1 MMNRSL
7 MQRQMFK
14 NGGEA
19 LKPIPAGNK
28 GLPKLPTEVRNRMG
42 YMEAGGAVPPAPM
55 GSMPPIPEAAIE
67 PPMMP
72 GEAMAATLPE
82 DPMRDTL
89 AAVQQNL
96 ATLDEADN
104 AEDMINAIRGNELPL
119 EARYAELAEFVGP
132 EDAKQTPESVLA
144 LVQPTILMSL
154 DQGIGALAQEEMD
167 VPVEGPM
174 AQGIMSTVAP
184 PADPGPPMPMPMG
197 APPVNFNQGGLV
209 RRGDNQPVQYFQDAN
224 PNRVAGLDMPS
235 VQDLFEQRKDFYRKE
250 LGSGIDLEEQ
260 KRLARAQML
269 FDIAQTGLAF
279 AAPMEGEPIGLSPAQ
294 RLALAARSTQLP
306 QTIGARAAE
315 LQKVKDTALQQERAV
330 DLAALQAAEAEYTAG
345 QKMLSDLAQIEAG
358 KDAAKPIIYFDGK
371 QYVTAFEGS
380 KEEKTLVANGFIPV
394 KPTTADKLMQTEGY
408 TVLKPTKIGDKTYN
422 KGDKINLTALEVSN
436 LPPDAVSKSEGV
448 QIVTQDDGSSFA
460 IDLVTLQNTPV
471 LGPSQYKLQVV
482 DGVLVAVKPS
492 KEEGGLPT
500 VVDLTKK
507 NLEPE
512 YRTVIDTR
520 NGQETVIDINNAND
534 AKYVDAANAMN
545 ANAGRTVIQIRKMAT
560 ATQPTPKNFK
570 VGNDLVLS
578 YDGRTYIDKDGVVQ
592 TLPSDA
598 VKLSDTIAAALQK
611 NLQLQKQAGIKLDEL
626 DKDLGTYL
634 KGGTSANPTAV
645 SAADQ
650 GIVID
655 AMRAAREGT
664 GPYAAFST
672 FMSSTLGGLLPFTRD
687 LFKDTQE
694 NRQYLRG
701 IKVLGRSALV
711 VNPRF
716 PVAEMATVGELFPD
730 PDKIFANPEAE
741 ASKFQSLK
749 QMAINQKRRNLQ
761 VLSGGNLTDQTT
773 ISQIL
778 ANNFEIDR
786 LLDLLVSVPMPGQQP
801 VDPAVSG
808 ALQTIIQKSKPVKP

>member
-1 MMNRSL
+1 
-7 MQRQMFK
+7 MQRQMFRK
-14 NGGEA
+14 GGEA

-28 GLPKLPTEVRNRMG
+28 GLPNLPKEVRNRMG

-55 GSMPPIPEAAIE
+55 VEMPPIPEAAIQ

-119 EARYAELAEFVGP
+119 EARYAELAELVGP

-154 DQGIGALAQEEMD
+154 DEGIGALAQEEMD

-197 APPVNFNQGGLV
+197 APPANFNQGGLV

-224 PNRVAGLDMPS
+224 TNRVAGLDTAS
-235 VQDLFEQRKDFYRKE
+235 LEDLFKQRQDLYQNV
-250 LGSGIDLEEQ
+250 LGGTAVDLEEQ

-279 AAPMEGEPIGLSPAQ
+279 AAPMPGEKMGMSPAQ
-294 RLALAARSTQLP
+294 RLALAATTTQLP
-306 QTIGARAAE
+306 QTIGARAAA
-315 LQKVKDTALQQERAV
+315 LQEVKNTALQQERAV

-345 QKMLSDLAQIEAG
+345 QKTLSDLAQIQAG
-358 KDAAKPIIYFDGK
+358 KDAAKPMLYFDGTN
-371 QYVTAFEGS
+371 YVSAFEGS
-380 KEEKTLVANGFIPV
+380 ALEQELVGRGFIPV
-394 KPTTADKLMQTEGY
+394 DKPDADALMKTEGY
-408 TVLKPTKIGDKTYN
+408 TVRNKFTFGGQIFEPGDKVQ
-422 KGDKINLTALEVSN
+422 LSALQVSS

-460 IDLVTLQNTPV
+460 IDLVTLENTPV

-482 DGVLVAVKPS
+482 DNVLVAVQPS

-500 VVDLTKK
+500 VVELTKK

-520 NGQETVIDINNAND
+520 TGQETVIDINNATD
-534 AKYVDAANAMN
+534 VKYIDMANAMN
-545 ANAGRTVIQIRKMAT
+545 AEAGTTIFKIRKMAT
-560 ATQPTPKNFK
+560 ATQPQPKSYK

-578 YDGRTYIDKDGVVQ
+578 YDGRTYVDKNGVLND
-592 TLPSDA
+592 LPVDS
-598 VKLSDTIAAALQK
+598 VPLSDTIAFEVAK
-611 NLQLQKQAGIKLDEL
+611 NQQLIKQAGAKLDQL
-626 DKDLGTYL
+626 DEDVGLIL
-634 KGGTSANPTAV
+634 KGGTRADPTAV

-650 GIVID
+650 GVVID

-672 FMSSTLGGLLPFTRD
+672 FMSNTLGGLVPITRD
-687 LFKDTQE
+687 FFKDTQE
-694 NRQYLRG
+694 NRQYLRA
-701 IKVLGRSALV
+701 IRVLGRSALV

-730 PDKIFANPEAE
+730 PDRIFANPEAE

-749 QMAINQKRRNLQ
+749 QMARAQLRRNLEVIEAGQ
-761 VLSGGNLTDQTT
+761 LTDQK
-773 ISQIL
+773 IKSQIL
-778 ANNFEIDR
+778 ANNFEIER
-786 LLDLLVSVPMPGQQP
+786 LLNLLGSVPMPGQAE

-808 ALQTIIQKSKPVKP
+808 AIQNIIQQSKPAGP

>member
-1 MMNRSL
+1 
-7 MQRQMFK
+7 
-14 NGGEA
+14 
-19 LKPIPAGNK
+19 
-28 GLPKLPTEVRNRMG
+28 
-42 YMEAGGAVPPAPM
+42 
-55 GSMPPIPEAAIE
+55 
-67 PPMMP
+67 
-72 GEAMAATLPE
+72 
-82 DPMRDTL
+82 
-89 AAVQQNL
+89 
-96 ATLDEADN
+96 
-104 AEDMINAIRGNELPL
+104 MINAIRGNELPL
-119 EARYAELAEFVGP
+119 EARYDELAELVGP

-144 LVQPTILMSL
+144 LVQPTIMMSL

-174 AQGIMSTVAP
+174 AEGIMSTVAP

-209 RRGDNQPVQYFQDAN
+209 RRGDNQPVQYFQDDN
-224 PNRVAGLDMPS
+224 PNRVAGLEPASLEDLFKQR
-235 VQDLFEQRKDFYRKE
+235 QDLYQNV
-250 LGSGIDLEEQ
+250 LGGTAVDLEEQ

-294 RLALAARSTQLP
+294 RLAYAAKSTQLP
-306 QTIGARAAE
+306 QTIGARAAA
-315 LQKVKDTALQQERAV
+315 LQEVKNTALQQQRAI
-330 DLAALQAAEAEYTAG
+330 DLAALQAAEAERTAG
-345 QKMLSDLAQIEAG
+345 QKTLSDLALTKAG

-380 KEEKTLVANGFIPV
+380 AEEKTLVANGFIPV
-394 KPTTADKLMQTEGY
+394 KPTTADKLMETEGY

-482 DGVLVAVKPS
+482 DDVLVAVKPS

-500 VVDLTKK
+500 VVELTKK
-507 NLEPE
+507 NLKPE

-520 NGQETVIDINNAND
+520 TGMEFYIDINNAND
-534 AKYVDAANAMN
+534 AKYVEMANEIN
-545 ANAGRTVIQIRKMAT
+545 AQEKRTVIQIGKMAT

-578 YDGRTYIDKDGVVQ
+578 YDNRTYIDKNGVFQ

-611 NLQLQKQAGIKLDEL
+611 NLQLQKQAGEKLDEL
-626 DKDLGTYL
+626 DEDLGLYL

-650 GIVID
+650 GLVID

-672 FMSSTLGGLLPFTRD
+672 FMSSTLGGLLPFTRN

-761 VLSGGNLTDQTT
+761 VLSQGNLTDQTT

-801 VDPAVSG
+801 VDPAVSS
-808 ALQTIIQKSKPVKP
+808 AIQNVIQQSRPQKP

>member
-1 MMNRSL
+1 
-7 MQRQMFK
+7 MQRQMFR
-14 NGGEA
+14 NGGAA

-28 GLPKLPTEVRNRMG
+28 GLPKLPQQVRNRMG
-42 YMEAGGAVPPAPM
+42 YMESGGAVPPATM
-55 GSMPPIPEAAIE
+55 EQLPPVPQASAQ
-67 PPMMP
+67 PLMMP
-72 GEAMAATLPE
+72 GEAMAATMPE

-89 AAVQQNL
+89 AAIQQNL

-104 AEDMINAIRGNELPL
+104 AEDMINAIRGDAVPL
-119 EARYAELAEFVGP
+119 EARYDELAEIVGP

-144 LVQPTILMSL
+144 LVQPTIMMSL
-154 DQGIGALAQEEMD
+154 DAGIGALAQEEMD

-174 AQGIMSTVAP
+174 AEGIMSTVAP

-224 PNRVAGLDMPS
+224 TNRVAGLNPASLEDLFKQR
-235 VQDLFEQRKDFYRKE
+235 QDLYQNV
-250 LGSGIDLEEQ
+250 LGGTAVDLEEQ

-269 FDIAQTGLAF
+269 FDIAQTGLTF
-279 AAPMEGEPIGLSPAQ
+279 AAPMPGEKIGMSPAQ
-294 RLALAARSTQLP
+294 RLALAATTTQLP

-315 LQKVKDTALQQERAV
+315 LQKVKDTALQQQRAV
-330 DLAALQAAEAEYTAG
+330 DLAALQAAEAERTAG
-345 QKMLSDLAQIEAG
+345 QKTLSDLAQIEAG
-358 KDAAKPIIYFDGK
+358 KDDPDTIIYTDGAGG
-371 QYVTAFEGS
+371 YFPAFKGS
-380 KEEKTLVANGFIPV
+380 TQERQLVAAGYIPTK
-394 KPTTADKLMQTEGY
+394 KPDAATLMKTEGY
-408 TVLKPTKIGDKTYN
+408 TVRKQFTLGGQTFN
-422 KGDKINLTALEVSN
+422 KGDKVQLSALQASS

-448 QIVTQDDGSSFA
+448 QIITQDDGSSFA
-460 IDLVTLQNTPV
+460 IDLVTLESTPV

-482 DGVLVAVKPS
+482 DGVLVAIQPS
-492 KEEGGLPT
+492 QEEGGLPT

-512 YRTVIDTR
+512 YRTVIDSR
-520 NGQETVIDINNAND
+520 NGMEIVIDINNAND
-534 AKYVDAANAMN
+534 AKYVDMANEIN
-545 ANAGRTVIQIRKMAT
+545 AEEGRTVIQIRKMAT

-578 YDGRTYIDKDGVVQ
+578 YDGRTYIDKNGDVQ

-611 NLQLQKQAGIKLDEL
+611 NLQLQKQAGEKLDQL
-626 DKDLGTYL
+626 DEDLGTYL
-634 KGGTSANPTAV
+634 KGGTSADPTAL
-645 SAADQ
+645 SAEDQ
-650 GIVID
+650 RIVIN

-672 FMSSTLGGLLPFTRD
+672 FMSSTVGGLLPFTRD
-687 LFKDTQE
+687 LFKDTQQ

-701 IKVLGRSALV
+701 IRVLGRSALV

-749 QMAINQKRRNLQ
+749 QMAINQRRRNLE
-761 VLSGGNLTDQTT
+761 VLSQGNLTDQTT

-786 LLDLLVSVPMPGQQP
+786 LLDLLVSVPMPGQQE
-801 VDPAVSG
+801 VDPAVSS
-808 ALQTIIQKSKPVKP
+808 ALQQVIQKSKPVGP